1 MPAIFL
7 SLSMVGY
14 FVGGDILTDSTSNDT
29 LMSFSLSTVVMPSLP
44 GPAAVGTRPPAAG
57 GRTGVAAAA
66 AFVIP
71 GLGRGGLG
79 AGATAEGT
87 PPAGGIVG
95 ICSESIMTALTSR
108 PYFDLLNASRINAN
122 SVVNDLK
129 SI

>member
-14 FVGGDILTDSTSNDT
+14 FVGGDILTDSTSKDT
-29 LMSFSLSTVVMPSLP
+29 LMSFSLRTVVMPSLP
-44 GPAAVGTRPPAAG
+44 GPVPGGGLIPAG
-57 GRTGVAAAA
+57 VGRTGVPGAA
-66 AFVIP
+66 AFVTP

-79 AGATAEGT
+79 ATAGGT

-95 ICSESIMTALTSR
+95 ICSESIITALTSR
-108 PYFDLLNASRINAN
+108 PYFDLLKASRINAN
-122 SVVNDLK
+122 SVVKDSK